1 MNNIIITP
9 SLRCPYCG
17 NASLATYDII
27 QTTSR
32 QLTLDLADEMTG
44 LTIYCDHCKKEV
56 EVDSIIVNYRGGGF
70 STYS

>member
-9 SLRCPYCG
+9 SLQCPICG

-27 QTTSR
+27 QPASH

-44 LTIYCDHCKKEV
+44 LVFYCEHCKKEF
-56 EVDSIIVNYRGGGF
+56 EVHSVVVNYRGGGCSF
-70 STYS
+70 YY